1 RLHVTTSTTDTAP
14 LLIGG
19 ELRPAA
25 AGATF
30 DVLNPATEEVIGAAA
45 DATAEDMDA
54 AIAAARTA
62 FDTTDWSTDHAF
74 RARCLRQLRDALQ
87 SHIEELRAL
96 TIAEVGAPHM
106 FTTGP
111 QLESPVA
118 DLGWLADLIES
129 YEWTEDLGESERM
142 GVRSH
147 RTTRREPSGGVGALS
162 PWNFPTQITLATLGP
177 ALAAGCTVVLKPAPD
192 TPLAAAAVARIAA
205 EETDIP
211 AGVLN
216 VVSSSDHG
224 VGAQ

>member
-1 RLHVTTSTTDTAP
+1 TVEAPSGGFEADIGGHVSGQYTIPGLSSRQLSTDSEGRLHVTTSTTDTAP

-25 AGATF
+25 AGAPF
-30 DVLNPATEEVIGAAA
+30 DVLNPATEEVIGAA
-45 DATAEDMDA
+45 
-54 AIAAARTA
+54 
-62 FDTTDWSTDHAF
+62 DHAF

-129 YEWTEDLGESERM
+129 YEWTEDLGESEIM

-147 RTTRREPSGGVGALS
+147 RTTRREAIGVVGAIT
-162 PWNFPTQITLATLGP
+162 PWNFPNQINLAKIGP
-177 ALAAGCTVVLKPAPD
+177 ALAAG
-192 TPLAAAAVARIAA
+192 
-205 EETDIP
+205 
-211 AGVLN
+211 
-216 VVSSSDHG
+216 
-224 VGAQ
+224 